1 MSGSGDVVGVILI
14 LIGAAISLISAIGN
28 VRLPDVY
35 TRSHA
40 ASKSSTLGVL
50 CTLVGTLLY
59 FVISDGYFSIR
70 LILGIVF
77 VFLTAPVAA
86 HVICRAAYR
95 HQVPLAEGTAQD
107 ELKDYYM
114 ENENIDNKN
123 TDNRNIDNRSI
134 DNKNIDNKA
143 NHIEKEVKLQVT
155 E

>member
-1 MSGSGDVVGVILI
+1 MSVSGEIIGAVLI
-14 LIGAAISLISAIGN
+14 LIGAIFSLISAIGN

-50 CTLVGTLLY
+50 CALVGTLLY
-59 FVISDGYFSIR
+59 FLISDGFFSIR
-70 LILGIVF
+70 LILGIFF

-95 HQVPLAEGTAQD
+95 SQVPLAEQSVQD

-114 ENENIDNKN
+114 ENE
-123 TDNRNIDNRSI
+123 
-134 DNKNIDNKA
+134 
-143 NHIEKEVKLQVT
+143 IETAQLEDKEKIAVYQGK
-155 E
+155 

>member
-1 MSGSGDVVGVILI
+1 MSGSGEVVGAILI
-14 LIGAAISLISAIGN
+14 LIGAIFSLISAIGN

-50 CTLVGTLLY
+50 CALVGTLLY
-59 FVISDGYFSIR
+59 FLISDGFFSIR
-70 LILGIVF
+70 LILGIFF

-95 HQVPLAEGTAQD
+95 HQVPLTEESVQD

-114 ENENIDNKN
+114 ENENLEQED
-123 TDNRNIDNRSI
+123 
-134 DNKNIDNKA
+134 KA
-143 NHIEKEVKLQVT
+143 YLIEKEIKPQVT
-155 E
+155 EQL